1 VVRSRWAVVIG
12 CGAVALA
19 ACGSSGHTSAALDR
33 TCQNLSAVLSD
44 GPDPSADPVGFAEA
58 QILPLRQVH
67 TDDVS
72 LQHAVQQLDAAY
84 QQTFESDGAA
94 TAERAVATASAHLD
108 AICPGAAP

>member
-19 ACGSSGHTSAALDR
+19 ACGSSGRSSAALDR
-33 TCQNLSAVLSD
+33 TCQHLSAVLSD
-44 GPDPSADPVGFAEA
+44 GPDPAADPVGFAEA

-67 TDDVS
+67 TDDPT
-72 LQHAVQQLDAAY
+72 LQQAVGHLDAAY
-84 QQTFESDGAA
+84 QETFESDGAA
-94 TAERAVATASAHLD
+94 TAERAVATASARLD